1 MNYYLTWFE
10 ILCKGCDSMDFP
22 TIVTAISTV
31 GFPVICCIGMGW
43 YVKYSTDRQRE
54 DTKELNAQH
63 SAEML
68 AFKDEIKDALNNNT
82 IALTKLCEKL
92 DKEA

>member
-1 MNYYLTWFE
+1 
-10 ILCKGCDSMDFP
+10 MDFP

-63 SAEML
+63 SAEMM

-82 IALTKLCEKL
+82 VALTKLCEKL

>member
-1 MNYYLTWFE
+1 
-10 ILCKGCDSMDFP
+10 MDLP

-31 GFPVICCIGMGW
+31 GFPVICCLGMGW

-63 SAEML
+63 SAEMM

-82 IALTKLCEKL
+82 VALTKLCEKL
-92 DKEA
+92 DKEV